1 MKPVKEEIL
10 RLRAE
15 GYSYREIQRAVGCS
29 KGTIAYHLGV
39 GQKLKTLSRT
49 TEKRTK
55 IARFLQEY
63 KASKTCADCGENY
76 PYWMLEFDHLGD
88 KKFSISTHRNH
99 TSKLDEVKKE
109 IEKCEVVCCN
119 CHRNRTFIRQVTH
132 AGYVGL
138 EFCDYP
144 D

>member
-1 MKPVKEEIL
+1 MKSVKEEIL
-10 RLRAE
+10 RLREE
-15 GYSYREIQRAVGCS
+15 GHSYREIQQLVGCS
-29 KGTIAYHLGV
+29 KGTIAYHIGI
-39 GQKLKTLSRT
+39 GQKLKTLKRT
-49 TEKRTK
+49 NEKRTK

-63 KASKTCADCGENY
+63 KAARVCADCGENY

-88 KKFSISTHRNH
+88 KKFSVSEHRNH
-99 TSKLDEVKKE
+99 TIKLDEVKKE

-119 CHRNRTFIRQVTH
+119 CHRNRTFIRQTTH

-144 D
+144 K